1 MNSKLPF
8 KCNKQKLVVVYSLNC
23 VRLFVTPWTVAR
35 QASLSFTITWSLLR
49 LNVHWVVM
57 PSNHLFLFHPLL
69 LLSSIFPSVG
79 VFSNKSSLHIR
90 LPKYW
95 KVSFSISPSNE
106 YSGLIS
112 FRIDWFDLPAIQGL
126 NPLQFCFKTLPLS
139 KYQSVPR
146 KRDQWTSRNLAYE
159 FHLPCFRDMY
169 TLLIIWC
176 HISYTR

>member
-8 KCNKQKLVVVYSLNC
+8 KCNKQKLVVIYSLNC
-23 VRLFVTPWTVAR
+23 VRLFVTPWTVAL
-35 QASLSFTITWSLLR
+35 QASLSFTISRSLLR
-49 LNVHWVVM
+49 LMSTESVM
-57 PSNHLFLFHPLL
+57 PSNHLILFCPLL

-95 KVSFSISPSNE
+95 KVSFSINPSNE

-126 NPLQFCFKTLPLS
+126 NPLQFCSKTLPLS
-139 KYQSVPR
+139 KYQSVLR
-146 KRDQWTSRNLAYE
+146 KRDQ
-159 FHLPCFRDMY
+159 
-169 TLLIIWC
+169 
-176 HISYTR
+176 